1 MATLIEQGDRTRR
14 KLGLGLGEHTVTLTY
29 ASIAS
34 GDTVTVHG
42 IILTCFTTSPLTELA
57 MFKKETDAGAVAD
70 NLEDLIDAIFDS
82 TTGVS
87 AASSAGVVTITGAR
101 SVTTNNAA
109 GFAISSSTY
118 QDEPPYT
125 SDIDQWVLDGELDVA
140 DKLVNEALLAGD
152 SGLSEVF
159 PLTGDGS
166 STGIA
171 LPSNFLR
178 ALEVRAKIGSDS
190 ALYWLVRV
198 EPEDMLQIREG
209 RHPVYKVN
217 ATDKAF
223 KYWTIYDDKVQFSA
237 APVVGAAMAEIIGI
251 KTPQTTKAG
260 TDVWTITVTDA
271 QMAANDTITID
282 GIEMVVK
289 AAATTEVADFI
300 KAGSDN
306 ASAQNLDDVIG
317 NIFKSAGV
325 TVSVAANVVTV
336 TGARSIATSKA
347 AAFAISETTAAQS
360 ELPSH
365 VQPLAQDYA
374 VIQAYKQMQR
384 YDMASAA
391 QQMYLANIQAMNARY
406 GQEPKD

>member
-1 MATLIEQGDRTRR
+1 MATLVEQGDRTRR
-14 KLGLGLGEHTVTLTY
+14 KLGLGLGEHAITLTY
-29 ASIAS
+29 ASIAD

-42 IILTCFTTSPLTELA
+42 IVLTCITGSAAVELA
-57 MFKKETDAGAVAD
+57 QFKKETDAAATAA

-87 AASSAGVVTITGAR
+87 AASSAGVVTITGAL
-101 SVTTNNAA
+101 SVTTSNSA
-109 GFAISSSTY
+109 GFAISSSSY

-125 SDIDQWVLDGELDVA
+125 SDIDQWILDGELDVA

-171 LPSNFLR
+171 LPTNFLR

-209 RHPVYKVN
+209 RHPVHKVN
-217 ATDKAF
+217 SADKAF

-237 APVVGAAMAEIIGI
+237 APVSGAAMAEIIGI

-260 TDVWTITVTDA
+260 TNVWTITVTDA

-325 TVSVAANVVTV
+325 TVSVATNVVTV
-336 TGARSIATSKA
+336 TGARSITTSKA

-365 VQPLAQDYA
+365 LQPLAQDYA
-374 VIQAYKQMQR
+374 VIQVYKQMQR
-384 YDMASAA
+384 YDMANVAH
-391 QQMYLANIQAMNARY
+391 QMYLANIQAMNARY